1 MAEASSDGAVKR
13 VVGLGEPVSDVLVRL
28 DEPSYA
34 KRVFAACGIAEPGGC
49 LPVDA
54 DEDIARLLAVCG
66 GEWVDFSGDDGDDGA
81 SASVSVATPECC
93 PGGSAANVMKGI
105 ANLGGAASFVGMIGK
120 DETGARY
127 RALLASQNVSPILL
141 ECEDDDESGGER
153 SLGSARCISL
163 VERDGQR
170 TMRTYLGASLRMSAS
185 DFPTDEALT
194 GAALLHVEGYALYRP
209 ELCLAATR
217 AAKARG
223 LLVSLDLA
231 SFEARPIHWSPY
243 DPVGVV
249 NAVS

>member
-13 VVGLGEPVSDVLVRL
+13 VVGLGDPVSDVLVRL

-34 KRVFAACGIAEPGGC
+34 KRVLAACGIAEPGGC

-141 ECEDDDESGGER
+141 
-153 SLGSARCISL
+153 
-163 VERDGQR
+163 
-170 TMRTYLGASLRMSAS
+170 
-185 DFPTDEALT
+185 
-194 GAALLHVEGYALYRP
+194 
-209 ELCLAATR
+209 
-217 AAKARG
+217 
-223 LLVSLDLA
+223 
-231 SFEARPIHWSPY
+231 
-243 DPVGVV
+243 
-249 NAVS
+249 

>member
-13 VVGLGEPVSDVLVRL
+13 VVGLGDPVSDVLVRL

-141 ECEDDDESGGER
+141 ECGVR
-153 SLGSARCISL
+153 RVLYTGSH
-163 VERDGQR
+163 
-170 TMRTYLGASLRMSAS
+170 TT
-185 DFPTDEALT
+185 AL
-194 GAALLHVEGYALYRP
+194 A
-209 ELCLAATR
+209 
-217 AAKARG
+217 
-223 LLVSLDLA
+223 
-231 SFEARPIHWSPY
+231 W
-243 DPVGVV
+243 
-249 NAVS
+249 